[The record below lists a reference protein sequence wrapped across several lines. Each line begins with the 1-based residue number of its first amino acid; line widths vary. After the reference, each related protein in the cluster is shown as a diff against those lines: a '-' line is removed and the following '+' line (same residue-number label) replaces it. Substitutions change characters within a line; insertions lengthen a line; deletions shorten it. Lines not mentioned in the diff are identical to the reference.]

1 MKKIKI
7 LLILMAVLIL
17 PTGCL
22 ENDSME
28 DISIR
33 TTAYPIQYITER
45 LYGKHSK
52 ISSIYPNGSTQD
64 EKVSDKLLQDYSK
77 ADLFIFNG
85 NYDIEM
91 DYMYKMRD
99 YHNKLKLI
107 DASSSIPEDVKN
119 EELWLDPMNLLSAL
133 NSIKKGFDEYI
144 NSAYLTNEIEENYK
158 TLRQDLIQLDAD
170 YGDMAN
176 TANKNTIVVS
186 DDAFLYLEKY
196 GITVISLEE
205 NDNLTQK
212 NIYTVTNMIKNKDI
226 TYIYTIKGEKVND
239 TIKSIQEETDVELVE
254 LHNLY
259 TRTEEEASKG
269 EDYLS
274 LMKSNLELLKK
285 QLYN

>member
-1 MKKIKI
+1 MKKIKYLL
-7 LLILMAVLIL
+7 LLIIILIF

-28 DISIR
+28 DIQIK
-33 TTAYPIQYITER
+33 TTAYPTQYVVER

-64 EKVSDKLLQDYSK
+64 EKVSDKLLKDYSK

-85 NYDIEM
+85 NSEEEM
-91 DYMYKMRD
+91 NYMYKMRE
-99 YHNKLKLI
+99 YHNKLKPI
-107 DASSSIPEDVKN
+107 DASSNIPIGHSI
-119 EELWLDPMNLLSAL
+119 EELWLDPMNLLTMS
-133 NSIKKGFDEYI
+133 NSIKKGFEEYI
-144 NSAYLTNEIEENYK
+144 NSAYLTNEITENYK
-158 TLRQDLIQLDAD
+158 TLKQDLIQLDAD
-170 YGDMAN
+170 YRDMAT

-212 NIYTVTNMIKNKDI
+212 NIYTVTNMIKNGDI
-226 TYIYTIKGEKVND
+226 SYIYGIQGENLND
-239 TIKSIQEETDVELVE
+239 TIKAIQEETDVEIIE
-254 LHNLY
+254 LHNLF
-259 TRTEEEASKG
+259 TRTEEEATKG

-274 LMKSNLELLKK
+274 LMKLNLELLKK

>member
-1 MKKIKI
+1 MKKIKY
-7 LLILMAVLIL
+7 LLVLIAIL
-17 PTGCL
+17 IFPTGCL

-28 DISIR
+28 DINIR
-33 TTAYPIQYITER
+33 ATAYPIQYITER

-52 ISSIYPNGSTQD
+52 INSIYPNGSTQ
-64 EKVSDKLLQDYSK
+64 EEIVSDKLLQDYSQ

-85 NYDIEM
+85 NNEQEM
-91 DYMYKMRD
+91 NYLYKMRD
-99 YHNKLKLI
+99 YHNKLKPI
-107 DASSSIPEDVKN
+107 DASSSITVEN
-119 EELWLDPMNLLSAL
+119 SMEELWLDPIKLLTMT
-133 NSIKKGFDEYI
+133 NSVKKGFEEYI
-144 NSAYLTNEIEENYK
+144 NSAYLTNEIAENYK
-158 TLRQDLIQLDAD
+158 TLKQDLLQLDAD
-170 YGDMAN
+170 YSDMAK
-176 TANKNTIVVS
+176 TANRSTLVVS
-186 DDAFLYLEKY
+186 NDAFLYLEKY

-212 NIYTVTNMIKNKDI
+212 NIYTVTDMINRGDI
-226 TYIYTIKGEKVND
+226 SYIYIIKGEKVND
-239 TIKSIQEETDVELVE
+239 TIKSIQEKTEVELVE